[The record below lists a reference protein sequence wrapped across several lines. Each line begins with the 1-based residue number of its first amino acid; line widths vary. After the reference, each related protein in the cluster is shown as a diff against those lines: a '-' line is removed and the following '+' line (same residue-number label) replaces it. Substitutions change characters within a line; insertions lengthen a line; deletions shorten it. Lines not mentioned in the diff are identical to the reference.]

1 MNASKKVSP
10 RAGLFLLLKPYRTQ
24 ISWLLIFTVISNG
37 LSLVLPKYIEH
48 AIDHFEQVSTNFW
61 PLIYPFVGISVAILI
76 FTLLQNIVQT
86 LSAERVAKDL
96 RETITAN
103 LSHQPYAYLQE
114 LGASSLLTR
123 LTSDVDA
130 IKLFVSQV
138 IVAMVSS
145 LLLVIG
151 SSILLLSMNWKLA
164 LAVLA
169 TLPIIMVAFV
179 MIFSKART
187 LFRRSQEVVDR
198 LNQVINESILG
209 AALIRVLNTGQQEQN
224 KFADPNAESRS
235 IGLQILG
242 MFASLIPTI
251 NFVSGLGTLLILLV
265 GGRFVIQ
272 GSMTLGELAAFNA
285 YLMMLIFPI
294 LVMGF
299 TSNQMARASAS
310 YQRLEPLLALTIP
323 ATTPAI
329 VNPVQTIE
337 VQALALELGGKPVL
351 KDISFSLQPGT
362 RTAVLGPTA
371 AGKSILVNLLA
382 GLLPADQGQILYDGQ
397 AFDSRTQ
404 TRLPAGIAAVFQDS
418 VVFNLSLRE
427 NILFGAELSEA
438 ELQSVLQV
446 AELAAFVNGLPEGL
460 ESLVSERGLS
470 LSGGQ
475 KQRLM
480 LARALAQNPSF
491 LILDD
496 FTARVDTA
504 TEQRILD
511 NLARAYPDLT
521 LLSVTQ
527 RVEAVKSYDYIL
539 LLMEGELVASGT
551 HAELIE
557 SSPEYMQI
565 YQSQRSTEQYELHT

>member
-1 MNASKKVSP
+1 MNPSKKAS

-24 ISWLLIFTVISNG
+24 ITWLLVFTVISNG
-37 LSLVLPKYIEH
+37 LSLILPKFIEQG
-48 AIDHFEQVSTNFW
+48 IDHFQEISTNFW
-61 PLIYPFVGISVAILI
+61 PIIFPFAAISVAILI

-96 RETITAN
+96 RETITEN

-114 LGASSLLTR
+114 LGTSSLLTR

-151 SSILLLSMNWKLA
+151 SSLFLLSMNWRLA

-169 TLPIIMVAFV
+169 TLPIIVVAFGL
-179 MIFSKART
+179 IFSKARR
-187 LFRRSQEVVDR
+187 LFKRSQEAVDR

-209 AALIRVLNTGQQEQN
+209 AALVRVLNTGRQEQT
-224 KFADPNAESRS
+224 KFAQPNTDSRS

-251 NFVSGLGTLLILLV
+251 NFVSGLGTLLILLL

-272 GSMTLGELAAFNA
+272 GSMSLGELAAFNA

-310 YQRLEPLLALTIP
+310 YQRLAPLLALKIP
-323 ATTPAI
+323 ETRPAI
-329 VNPVQTIE
+329 ETPVQTIE
-337 VQALALELGGKPVL
+337 VQDLSLELGGRPVL
-351 KDISFSLQPGT
+351 KQINFLLKPGT

-382 GLLPADQGQILYDGQ
+382 GLIPADQGAILYDSQ

-427 NILFGAELSEA
+427 NILFGAELDDTELEA
-438 ELQSVLQV
+438 VLQV
-446 AELAAFVNGLPEGL
+446 SELTDFVKGLPEGL
-460 ESLVSERGLS
+460 ESLVAERGLS

-480 LARALAQNPSF
+480 LARALAQKPSF

-504 TEQRILD
+504 TEQRILA
-511 NLARAYPDLT
+511 NLAQAYPGLT

-527 RVEAVKSYDYIL
+527 RVEAVKTYDHIL

-565 YQSQRSTEQYELHT
+565 YQSQRSTEHYELHT

>member
-1 MNASKKVSP
+1 MNPSKKGS

-24 ISWLLIFTVISNG
+24 ITWLLILTVISNG
-37 LSLVLPKYIEH
+37 LSLILPKYIQH
-48 AIDHFEQVSTNFW
+48 GIDNFEQVSTHFW
-61 PLIYPFVGISVAILI
+61 PLIYPFAGISVAILI

-151 SSILLLSMNWKLA
+151 SSLFLLSMNWRLA

-169 TLPIIMVAFV
+169 TLPIIVVAFV
-179 MIFSKART
+179 LIFSKART

-209 AALIRVLNTGQQEQN
+209 SALIRVLNTGHQEQD
-224 KFADPNAESRS
+224 KFAEPNTESRS
-235 IGLQILG
+235 IGLQILS

-265 GGRFVIQ
+265 GGHFVIQ

-310 YQRLEPLLALTIP
+310 YQRLAPLLALKIP
-323 ATTPAI
+323 QATPAI
-329 VNPVQTIE
+329 ATPVKTIE
-337 VQALALELGGKPVL
+337 VRDLALELAGKPVL
-351 KDISFSLQPGT
+351 KQISFSLKPAT

-371 AGKSILVNLLA
+371 AGKSVLVNLLA
-382 GLLPADQGQILYDGQ
+382 GLIPPDQGEILYDGQ
-397 AFDSRTQ
+397 LFDSRSQ

-418 VVFNLSLRE
+418 VVFNLSVRE
-427 NILFGAELSEA
+427 NILFGAQLSEA

-446 AELAAFVNGLPEGL
+446 AELTEFVKGLSEGL
-460 ESLVSERGLS
+460 DSLVSERGLS

-480 LARALAQNPSF
+480 LARALAQKPSF

-496 FTARVDTA
+496 FTARVDMA
-504 TEQRILD
+504 TEQRILS
-511 NLARAYPDLT
+511 NLARVYPDLT

-527 RVEAVKSYDYIL
+527 RVEAVKSYDHIL
-539 LLMEGELVASGT
+539 LLMEGELIASGT

-565 YQSQRSTEQYELHT
+565 YQSQRSTEHYELHT